1 MKSELRFRLSMA
13 HVCITGNEQSPAAL
27 EQRLERVLYGHPR
40 VLCELRLD
48 YLDLSPANAFSFLA
62 RLPSEMAHRLVLTQR
77 LKASGPVAAGQCS
90 WDVMTWQSWWKDVM
104 AIRPWFAVDLD
115 WLVLDRLAGESLGW
129 GGKFRTRHPF
139 FSLHGSLK
147 EIGVSL
153 PELVASA
160 KEHGAGVKI
169 AAPVTC
175 SRDLAQ
181 LAEYAEALKE
191 LPFFVTVA
199 MGSSGRIWRWSKAA
213 GNLTYFAAEEGRS
226 TAPGQ
231 ETFSSVLPYL
241 QTKQRPE
248 LYALLGDNPDNR
260 YGEEIWNRVFLKRG
274 AKQRYVNV
282 PLSDEP
288 GATWSENTLFWMDRL
303 GVSGASVTK
312 PFKLSFPE
320 PTNTLH
326 KEDSLWAREN
336 TDGSAVWKIL
346 QDFSI
351 SPGAKVVIAG
361 GGGAAQAVKSYL
373 ENKKYLVEIW
383 KRDLGKLGPCPEG
396 AVFLSTWPGIYQEA
410 LVQALPEN
418 PQFCLIVDAQF
429 QRTEEESPLA
439 NWGRSKGIVYV
450 HGQQWWKEQARAQ
463 DRIWFGKNRL
473 GLAKDSVEK
482 LVPSSK
488 SETIRAYALAAA
500 CGVVT
505 EVQNAALNDDSEIFL
520 SAMEAVGVH
529 IDRNGEKINLYP
541 DSQLQAPTNAVP
553 VGEGATGFRILL
565 ALSHLMKNGPL
576 LIQTEKSLFVRPME
590 EFLAIFSMEKL
601 SSLEGYSVPVGQAL
615 PSRISMDRSSQF
627 ASACLIAAAGS
638 MYRGQRDSYELEIVG
653 EWKSLPYLQMTIR
666 YLEKIGITTEWNG
679 KTVRLQL
686 KEKKKRFFFE
696 IERDASSL
704 TFLELISRLLNLDS
718 WMEETSLQGDQ
729 IFPELLEKI
738 DQGLPISLK
747 DTPDLAPPL
756 WAYAALKKSRL
767 VVEDSSHLRFKETDR
782 SKYLVQAAL
791 AMGAKGECTEDG
803 FWVDFQTRIVHPKE
817 VVFLPTQGDHR
828 LAMAYGVV
836 GFFEPGFEPDRR
848 DCVRKSFPYFWQALQ
863 ILKEAIPG

>member
-1 MKSELRFRLSMA
+1 MA

-77 LKASGPVAAGQCS
+77 LKASGPLASGNCS
-90 WDVMTWQSWWKDVM
+90 WDVITWQSWWKDVM

-115 WLVLDRLAGESLGW
+115 WLVLDRLVGESLGW
-129 GGKFRTRHPF
+129 GGNFRTRHAF
-139 FSLHGSLK
+139 FSLHGTLQ
-147 EIGVSL
+147 EIGSSL
-153 PELVASA
+153 PELIASA

-169 AAPVTC
+169 AAPVTS

-181 LAEYAEALKE
+181 LAEYAESLKE
-191 LPFFVTVA
+191 LPFFVSAA
-199 MGSSGRIWRWSKAA
+199 MGASGRIWRWSKAA
-213 GNLTYFAAEEGRS
+213 GNLTYFAAEEGRA

-231 ETFSSVLPYL
+231 ETFSAVLPYL
-241 QTKQRPE
+241 QTKQRPD

-303 GVSGASVTK
+303 GVAGASVTK
-312 PFKLSFPE
+312 PFKLSFPS

-346 QDFSI
+346 RDYSI

-361 GGGAAQAVKSYL
+361 GGGAAQAVKVYL
-373 ENKKYLVEIW
+373 ENKNYRVEIW
-383 KRDLGKLGPCPEG
+383 KRDSGKLGPCPEG
-396 AVFLSTWPGIYQEA
+396 DAFLSTWPGIYQEA
-410 LVQALPEN
+410 LVQALPAESK
-418 PQFCLIVDAQF
+418 FCLLIDAQF
-429 QRTEEESPLA
+429 QRSEEESPLA
-439 NWGRSKGIVYV
+439 IWGRERKITYV

-463 DRIWFGKNRL
+463 DLIWFGKDRL
-473 GLAKDSVEK
+473 GTAKRAVET

-505 EVQNAALNDDSEIFL
+505 EIHQAALNEDSEIFL
-520 SAMEAVGVH
+520 SAVEALGLH
-529 IDRNGEKINLYP
+529 CDRHGDKITLYP
-541 DSQLQAPTNAVP
+541 DSELQAPNHALS

-565 ALSHLMKNGPL
+565 ALSHLLRKGPL
-576 LIQTEKSLFVRPME
+576 KVRVEKSLLDRPME
-590 EFLAIFSMEKL
+590 EFTSIFSVEKTEV
-601 SSLEGYSVPVGQAL
+601 EGEFLIPTGKEL
-615 PSRISMDRSSQF
+615 PKEISMDRSSQF
-627 ASACLIAAAGS
+627 ASACLLAAAGAL
-638 MYRGQRDSYELEIVG
+638 YRGKIQSYELEILG
-653 EWKSLPYLQMTIR
+653 NRKSLPYLQMTLQ
-666 YLEKIGITTEWNG
+666 YLEKIGVVAEWME
-679 KTVRLQL
+679 KTIRLSL
-686 KEKKKRFFFE
+686 KEKKKRFSFT
-696 IERDASSL
+696 IERDFSSL
-704 TFLELISRLLNLDS
+704 AFLEVIARVLHFES
-718 WMEETSLQGDQ
+718 WMNGESIQGDR
-729 IFPELLEKI
+729 ILPELLDQI
-738 DQGLPISLK
+738 DQGKPISLK

-756 WAYAALKKSRL
+756 WAYAALRKSKL
-767 VVEDSSHLRFKETDR
+767 VIQESSHLRFKETDR
-782 SKYLVQAAL
+782 SKFLVQAAQR
-791 AMGAKGECTEDG
+791 MGAKGECTEDG
-803 FWVDFQTRIVHPKE
+803 FWVDFESRIVHPKE
-817 VVFLPTQGDHR
+817 VIFLPTQGDHR
-828 LAMAYGVV
+828 MAMAYGVV

-848 DCVRKSFPYFWQALQ
+848 DCVRKSFPHFWQSLQ
-863 ILKEAIPG
+863 VLKEAIPG